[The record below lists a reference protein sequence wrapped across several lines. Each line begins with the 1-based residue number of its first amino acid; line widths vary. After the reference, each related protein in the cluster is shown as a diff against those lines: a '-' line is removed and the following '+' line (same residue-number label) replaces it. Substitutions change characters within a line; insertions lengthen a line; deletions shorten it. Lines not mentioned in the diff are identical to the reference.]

1 VAKKRGLI
9 IDIIN
14 NFTHLVIIYGLFATA
29 VYIITGSIMQ
39 LLLLWVM
46 VVPFGINFVLRRKV
60 SILGVSILVHMI
72 MPILGIIALPFT
84 PLGITWMILLV
95 GLMLHSI
102 ACSFAKK
109 PTASI
114 SFSIPWA
121 VVFTMFAL
129 WAASADV
136 WTLVILYPIV
146 IGVAVIGRKI
156 LIYMIQLD
164 VSLSVPHLS
173 STQPLEKITSFNYRL
188 VAGLAVVIAV
198 MAVPIYLFVLVPFV
212 NLIMRIFPGLSEMTP
227 GAADVPDPRG
237 MYATP
242 PVAIP
247 PWLMEEVEP
256 SLLQQILIW
265 FFNIVIGIVVIVMIG
280 IMLYVLASIILRL
293 INIKIRKSEG
303 QLSLTG
309 IEDEREFIIPKLL
322 GIKRRRRV
330 KGDEHPIRR
339 IFREIVV
346 RHIKKGVPIVKS
358 DTPANMADRIQE
370 DISQLAED
378 YEKVRYGRQ

>member
-29 VYIITGSIMQ
+29 VYIITGSVMQ

-46 VVPFGINFVLRRKV
+46 IVPFGVNFVLRRKV
-60 SILGVSILVHMI
+60 NVLGVLVLVHMI
-72 MPILGIIALPFT
+72 MPILFIFLLPFT
-84 PLGITWMILLV
+84 PLGITWMVLLV
-95 GLMLHSI
+95 GLALHSI

-109 PTASI
+109 PTVSI

-121 VVFTMFAL
+121 MVFTVFAM

-136 WTLVILYPIV
+136 WTLVVLYPIV

-164 VSLSVPHLS
+164 MSLSVPHLS

-212 NLIMRIFPGLSEMTP
+212 NLIMRIFPGLPEMTP
-227 GAADVPDPRG
+227 GAAEVPDPRG
-237 MYATP
+237 VYATP

-256 SLLQQILIW
+256 SLLQQVIIWILNIALGAILI
-265 FFNIVIGIVVIVMIG
+265 VIAGAV
-280 IMLYVLASIILRL
+280 LYVLASIILRL
-293 INIKIRKSEG
+293 VNLKIRKSEAH
-303 QLSLTG
+303 LNLAG

-322 GIKRRRRV
+322 GAKRRRRV
-330 KGDEHPIRR
+330 KGSEHPVRR
-339 IFREIVV
+339 MFRETVV

-358 DTPANMADRIQE
+358 DTPADMADRIQE

-378 YEKVRYGRQ
+378 YEKVRYGN